1 MRQKFGETKSPFN
14 HYRRRLVVVE
24 LFLRGVI
31 MSAMYLEQITPVW
44 NDFSKFIHVLHN
56 DRDYKKAVSLLDS
69 LID

>member
-1 MRQKFGETKSPFN
+1 
-14 HYRRRLVVVE
+14 
-24 LFLRGVI
+24 